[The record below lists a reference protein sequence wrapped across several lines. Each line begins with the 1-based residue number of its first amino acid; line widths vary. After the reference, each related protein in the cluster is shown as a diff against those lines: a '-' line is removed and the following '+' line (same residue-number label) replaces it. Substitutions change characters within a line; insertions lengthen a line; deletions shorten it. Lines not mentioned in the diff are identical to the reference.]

1 MGGAK
6 TEDGVELKPI
16 FSQSQPDDFGADL
29 IISINSQDLYQNDQD
44 QDHNHSP
51 NTSKLEFYEEKPNV
65 NHDLCVSRTGSV
77 AKTFYYQMEPPK
89 KITIHLN
96 PNSIDNEVVKH
107 RVKGSVHAKMKK
119 FFEKKVTTQEVISS
133 ESTSNLIVHGFV
145 QLIKSMLRSRTY
157 ISWVGLY
164 QRNMAVLMM

>member
-1 MGGAK
+1 M
-6 TEDGVELKPI
+6 
-16 FSQSQPDDFGADL
+16 
-29 IISINSQDLYQNDQD
+29 
-44 QDHNHSP
+44 
-51 NTSKLEFYEEKPNV
+51 
-65 NHDLCVSRTGSV
+65 

-96 PNSIDNEVVKH
+96 PKSIDNEVVKH
-107 RVKGSVHAKMKK
+107 RVKGSVHAKMKM
-119 FFEKKVTTQEVISS
+119 FFEKKFTTQEVISS
-133 ESTSNLIVHGFV
+133 EACKMSTSNLVVHGFV

>member
-1 MGGAK
+1 M
-6 TEDGVELKPI
+6 
-16 FSQSQPDDFGADL
+16 
-29 IISINSQDLYQNDQD
+29 
-44 QDHNHSP
+44 
-51 NTSKLEFYEEKPNV
+51 
-65 NHDLCVSRTGSV
+65 SRTGSV

-107 RVKGSVHAKMKK
+107 RIKGSVHAKMKK
-119 FFEKKVTTQEVISS
+119 FFEKKCTTQEVMSS

-164 QRNMAVLMM
+164 QRNMAVLMMWILYSSWVSKYTGEIMAFLQVEGLVIFYFFTNCKFGLVYIRLFINDTYVIFFSIISSSTL